1 MTKKHV
7 WILRAI
13 SLWTVYVWA
22 VLVRNMIF
30 DKTNTRGFRA
40 VHIGLASVSI
50 AFAAITWRIS
60 NYMAKEIKV
69 RKNGIDVTA
78 GMTHSNPA
86 K

>member
-13 SLWTVYVWA
+13 SVWTFYVWA
-22 VLVRNMIF
+22 VLVRNMIV
-30 DKTNTRGFRA
+30 DRANTLEFRA
-40 VHIGLASVSI
+40 VHIGLAVVSI

-60 NYMAKEIKV
+60 NYMSKEIKV
-69 RKNGIDVTA
+69 RKKSIDVTA